1 MESIKIQQ
9 LANDYQTLSK
19 GVINYERY
27 TWYAIAHHSTAL
39 EGSTLTEKQT
49 IDLLEFGKP
58 APKKPIEDHYMV
70 SDYYKALQYTLKV
83 ATETKPVIYVSV
95 PLLKT
100 IASKVKLNTGEI
112 INTSLGTF
120 DTAKGDLRLCSVR
133 AGSRLF
139 PDFNKVPDL
148 VEKFCKSLTMDM
160 IKAKTFEEKCN
171 LAFRAHF
178 ELLSIHPFGDGNG
191 RTSRLLMNFIQ
202 AHFNL
207 PLSIVYKQDR
217 LKYIEALESARKK
230 EDIAPFLKFM
240 YSQYAKFLKEEIA
253 RIKQ

>member
-1 MESIKIQQ
+1 METSKIQE
-9 LANDYQTLSK
+9 LANEYQKLAK

-39 EGSTLTEKQT
+39 EGSTLTEKQS
-49 IDLLEFGKP
+49 IDLLEFGKT
-58 APKKPIEDHYMV
+58 ATNKPMQDHLMV
-70 SDYYKALQYTLKV
+70 VDYFNALQYTLKV
-83 ATETKPVIYVSV
+83 ATETKPVIYISV
-95 PLLKT
+95 QLLKT

-112 INTSLGTF
+112 INTALGTF

-139 PDFNKVPDL
+139 PDCRKVPDMVKKL
-148 VEKFCKSLTMDM
+148 CNSLTMDM
-160 IKAKTFEEKCN
+160 IKAKTFDEKCN

-178 ELLSIHPFGDGNG
+178 ELVSIHPFGDGNG

-230 EDIAPFLKFM
+230 EDITPFLKFM
-240 YSQYAKFLKEEIA
+240 YSQYAKFLKEEIT
-253 RIKQ
+253 RLKQ

>member
-1 MESIKIQQ
+1 METSKIQL
-9 LANDYQTLSK
+9 LAKEYQKLAK

-27 TWYAIAHHSTAL
+27 TWYAISHHSTAI
-39 EGSTLTEKQT
+39 EGSTLTEKQS
-49 IDLLEFGKP
+49 IDLLEFGKT
-58 APKKPIEDHYMV
+58 APKKPLQDHLMLM
-70 SDYYKALQYTLKV
+70 DYYNALQYTLSV
-83 ATETKPVIYVSV
+83 ATETKPVMYVSI

-112 INTSLGTF
+112 INAPLGTF
-120 DTAKGDLRLCSVR
+120 DTAKGDFRLCSVR

-139 PDFNKVPDL
+139 PDCRKVPDL
-148 VEKFCKSLTMDM
+148 VKNLLNSLNIDM
-160 IKAKTFEEKCN
+160 VKAKTFEDKCN
-171 LAFRAHF
+171 IAFRAHF
-178 ELLSIHPFGDGNG
+178 ELVTIHPFGDGNG

-207 PLSIVYKQDR
+207 PLGIVYKQDR

-240 YSQYAKFLKEEIA
+240 YRQYAKFLKEEIT
-253 RIKQ
+253 RLKQ